1 MLQKPAIII
10 LLCVSVIPTSAG
22 VLAALWSGLDSA
34 ALTRVL
40 ATPGVGLSIASSIWS
55 GIIATGVSLL
65 LAHLAVA
72 LAASGGWRKRLNGF
86 ALPLLAMPHLAMG
99 IGLALLLAPSGV
111 LLRAV
116 SPWATG
122 FDLPPDWLI
131 VQDPAALSLILGLV
145 LKETC
150 FLIMALMA
158 ALAQVPSA
166 ELQLQARALGYGPL
180 KAWLAVTAPLLQR
193 QIRLPLAAVLVF
205 GIGNVELAIPL
216 GPGLPPTFSVML
228 WRWFTNPDP
237 LINAQ
242 AYAGTVLLL
251 LATTATLA
259 FMAAANTLL
268 SRLLRRAAESGR
280 RRSHDGLARGVAR
293 SVLVV
298 GWLTG
303 ILAIAAIL
311 LRSAAGP
318 WRFPALLPGGDWL
331 ARWLD
336 VLPVAGN
343 VAATTIGLAVATA
356 LCGLLLVLPAA
367 EQCRRDRRTQAIVG
381 AWLFVPLLVPQM
393 TFLFGI
399 QVLLVRLHLDG
410 QTVAVL
416 WSHLIFALPYLWGL
430 LAPARATIDPR
441 YQSVAATLGATPLRT
456 WFTVTA
462 PLLARSTLLA
472 FALAFSV
479 SVSLYLPTL
488 FAGAGRFATAATEAA
503 ASAGS
508 GNLRLASVHGLLLAV
523 LPLTVFALAYTTNS
537 LLFRNRRGVP
547 Q

>member
-1 MLQKPAIII
+1 MRRQAAILV
-10 LLCVSVIPTSAG
+10 LLGVSVIPTSAG
-22 VLAALWSGLDSA
+22 VLAALWSGLDSGVLA
-34 ALTRVL
+34 RVL

-55 GIIATGVSLL
+55 GVIATGVSLV
-65 LAHLAVA
+65 LAHLAIAVA
-72 LAASGGWRKRLNGF
+72 VSGDWQKRLSGF
-86 ALPLLAMPHLAMG
+86 ALPILAMPHLALG

-111 LLRAV
+111 LLRAL

-122 FDLPPDWLI
+122 FDLPPDWLT
-131 VQDPAALSLILGLV
+131 VQDPAALSLMLGLIV
-145 LKETC
+145 KETC
-150 FLIMALMA
+150 FLIMALLA
-158 ALAQVPSA
+158 ALAQVPA
-166 ELQLQARALGYGPL
+166 ARLQLQARALGYGPL
-180 KAWLAVTAPLLQR
+180 KAWLTVTAPLLQQ

-205 GIGNVELAIPL
+205 GISNVELAIPL
-216 GPGLPPTFSVML
+216 GPGLPPTFSVVL
-228 WRWFTNPDP
+228 WRWFSDPDP

-251 LATTATLA
+251 LATVLVLA
-259 FMAAANTLL
+259 FTTAAGALVK
-268 SRLLRRAAESGR
+268 RLLRLAAQSGR
-280 RRSHDGLARGVAR
+280 RRTRDRLARSVAR
-293 SVLVV
+293 SVLLA
-298 GWLTG
+298 GWSLG

-331 ARWLD
+331 SRWLD

-343 VAATTIGLAVATA
+343 VAATTIGLAIATA
-356 LCGLLLVLPAA
+356 ITGLLLVLPAA
-367 EQCRRDRRTQAIVG
+367 EQCRRDRRTRAIVG

-399 QVLLVRLHLDG
+399 QVLLVRLHVDG
-410 QTVAVL
+410 TLVAVL

-441 YQSVAATLGATPLRT
+441 YQSVAATLGAPPLRT

-479 SVSLYLPTL
+479 SAALYLPTL

-523 LPLTVFALAYTTNS
+523 LPLAVFAVAFATSS

>member
-479 SVSLYLPTL
+479 SVALYLPTL